1 VKSFRGARF
10 NPQCGYTVQTTP
22 KHTHADCLGND
33 KMVLTLQWNAEAQ
46 KRKPSRP
53 MVCAGLCWAQAASQ
67 HCNFSSARGGENHHV
82 SAKPRQCSPR
92 SEIDT
97 VEALTLGT
105 GRYIHRWQQHRTRSI
120 SFNWPEG
127 AGSVEL
133 LQVNCFE
140 RFFPPL
146 VSGCHSCAARIAFL
160 MSRPDASSRD
170 GRDASRSGGLTSRRV
185 PDSRLFSNSLL
196 SNQRF
201 HRDTYL

>member
-1 VKSFRGARF
+1 MKSFRGARF

-33 KMVLTLQWNAEAQ
+33 KMVFDPPMEC
-46 KRKPSRP
+46 RP
-53 MVCAGLCWAQAASQ
+53 RLKKENPAGLWCVQGYQATSQ